1 MVPWVFKK
9 KQGATDTRCFDE
21 EEARQFI
28 DRGQSLPEGFR
39 EWFCQEVV
47 QQSRNI
53 KVEREVRI
61 EAGKE
66 YEFEKCMEAEPNV
79 IKSRSVQEDAFEKLD
94 SIIMEILTLKKELAG
109 KMNGIT

>member
-1 MVPWVFKK
+1 MK
-9 KQGATDTRCFDE
+9 